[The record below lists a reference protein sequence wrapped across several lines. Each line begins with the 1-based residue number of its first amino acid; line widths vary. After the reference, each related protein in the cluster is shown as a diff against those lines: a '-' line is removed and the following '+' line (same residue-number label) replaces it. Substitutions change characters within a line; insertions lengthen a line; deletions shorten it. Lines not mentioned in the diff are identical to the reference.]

1 MRKTFERGALLGLG
15 ALSLTREK
23 AQAVADELEQRG
35 LIDRKH
41 ARGFVTKLV
50 GRGQA
55 ERAALRDL
63 VQKEIATTVQRAGLA
78 SAREV
83 ATLNK
88 RVAGLERERK
98 KGRGK
103 AKRTTAA

>member
-1 MRKTFERGALLGLG
+1 MLKTFERGALLGLG

-23 AQAVADELEQRG
+23 AEDVAAELEKRG

-63 VQKEIATTVQRAGLA
+63 VQKEIATAVQRAGVA

-88 RVAGLERERK
+88 RVAALERERK
-98 KGRGK
+98 KARVEN
-103 AKRTTAA
+103 KRTAAP

>member
-35 LIDRKH
+35 LIDRKY

-88 RVAGLERERK
+88 RVAALERERK
-98 KGRGK
+98 KARGV
-103 AKRTTAA
+103 AK

>member
-41 ARGFVTKLV
+41 AR
-50 GRGQA
+50 
-55 ERAALRDL
+55 
-63 VQKEIATTVQRAGLA
+63 AG
-78 SAREV
+78 S
-83 ATLNK
+83 
-88 RVAGLERERK
+88 
-98 KGRGK
+98 
-103 AKRTTAA
+103 

>member
-1 MRKTFERGALLGLG
+1 MLKTFERGALLGLG

-41 ARGFVTKLV
+41 ARGFVTQLV
-50 GRGQA
+50 ERGQA

-63 VQKEIATTVQRAGLA
+63 VQKEIATAVQHAGLA

-88 RVAGLERERK
+88 RVAALERSTK
-98 KGRGK
+98 KARGEN
-103 AKRTTAA
+103 KRTAAS

>member
-1 MRKTFERGALLGLG
+1 MLKTFERGVLLGLG

-23 AQAVADELEQRG
+23 AQVVADELEQRG

-41 ARGFVTKLV
+41 ARGLVTQLF

-63 VQKEIATTVQRAGLA
+63 VQKEIATAVQRAGLA

-88 RVAGLERERK
+88 RVAALEREVK
-98 KGRGK
+98 KARGE
-103 AKRTTAA
+103 AKRTATS

>member
-1 MRKTFERGALLGLG
+1 MLKTFERGVLLGLG

-23 AQAVADELEQRG
+23 AQVVADELEERG

-63 VQKEIATTVQRAGLA
+63 VQKEIATAVQHAGLA
-78 SAREV
+78 SVREI
-83 ATLNK
+83 AALNK
-88 RVAGLERERK
+88 RVAALEGERK
-98 KGRGK
+98 KGRGE
-103 AKRTTAA
+103 AKRTAAS

>member
-1 MRKTFERGALLGLG
+1 MLKTFERGALLGLG

-41 ARGFVTKLV
+41 ARGFATKLV

-55 ERAALRDL
+55 ERAALRDR
-63 VQKEIATTVQRAGLA
+63 VQKQTATAVHLAGLA

-88 RVAGLERERK
+88 RVAALERERK
-98 KGRGK
+98 KAQGEG
-103 AKRTTAA
+103 KRTAAP